1 MNIHLQ
7 CVSLLVSMLIEEI
20 IIFEC
25 LVSGIRSLTN
35 LARISVIIPTLA
47 ETARREPLLRAID
60 CILSQR
66 NVLALPLVVINGD
79 KYDTSLR
86 EQLQSRTDIKTFYCE
101 RASVT
106 EAQAFGVEEVSTP
119 FFSFLDD
126 DDLYTDDALAH
137 RLELFETT
145 PIPDFVVTN
154 FFFDY
159 AGRRTL
165 ATDDITAYALDP
177 AHSIFEFAW
186 LSSVN
191 SLFRTAAIGPA
202 YFRPKVPQMEWTSL
216 AIRLT
221 RDKRVAFS
229 NRPTGVYFDTVGTS
243 AA

>member
-1 MNIHLQ
+1 MTNP
-7 CVSLLVSMLIEEI
+7 VSV
-20 IIFEC
+20 
-25 LVSGIRSLTN
+25 
-35 LARISVIIPTLA
+35 SVIIPTLA
-47 ETARREPLLRAID
+47 EAARREQLLRAID
-60 CILSQR
+60 CVLGQR
-66 NVLALPLVVINGD
+66 GVLALPLVVVNGTR
-79 KYDTSLR
+79 YDPTLR
-86 EQLQSRTDIKTFYCE
+86 EHLESRRDLRTFYRE

-191 SLFRTAAIGPA
+191 SLFRTATIGSA

-221 RDKRVAFS
+221 
-229 NRPTGVYFDTVGTS
+229 
-243 AA
+243 